1 MPFGLPTVER
11 LLYNKGDQ
19 IVKPGSKDRKTSI
32 LITGL
37 ELDELQR
44 FVWMMAESFGL
55 DRRIANYQGVLPIG
69 LWRWDIEC
77 LVDVINSVLD
87 DPEYYPTQDN
97 PEYLAIKALRDRLQV
112 ENDALYAELRTSTRK
127 K

>member
-1 MPFGLPTVER
+1 M
-11 LLYNKGDQ
+11 
-19 IVKPGSKDRKTSI
+19 VKPGSKDRKARI

-55 DRRIANYQGVLPIG
+55 DRRIANYQGVRPIG

-77 LVDVINSVLD
+77 LMDVIDSVLD
-87 DPEYYPTQDN
+87 DTEYYPIQGS
-97 PEYLAIKALRDRLQV
+97 PEHQAIKALRDRLQI
-112 ENDALYAELRTSTRK
+112 EEDALTAELRTGRK
-127 K
+127 L

>member
-1 MPFGLPTVER
+1 M
-11 LLYNKGDQ
+11 
-19 IVKPGSKDRKTSI
+19 VKPGSKDRKASI

-37 ELDELQR
+37 ELGELQR

-55 DRRIANYQGVLPIG
+55 DRRIADYQGIRPIG

-77 LVDVINSVLD
+77 LVDVIGSVLN
-87 DPEYYPTQDN
+87 DPKYYPAQGS
-97 PEYLAIKALRDRLQV
+97 PEHQAIKALRERLQT
-112 ENDALYAELRTSTRK
+112 ENDVLYAELRISTRK

>member
-1 MPFGLPTVER
+1 M
-11 LLYNKGDQ
+11 
-19 IVKPGSKDRKTSI
+19 VKPGSKDRKATI
-32 LITGL
+32 LIAGQ

-55 DRRIANYQGVLPIG
+55 DRRIANYQGVRPIG

-87 DPEYYPTQDN
+87 DPKYYSSQDS
-97 PEYLAIKALRDRLQV
+97 PEYLALKALHNRLQA
-112 ENDALYAELRTSTRK
+112 EEDALYAELWTSTRK

>member
-1 MPFGLPTVER
+1 M
-11 LLYNKGDQ
+11 
-19 IVKPGSKDRKTSI
+19 VKPGSKDRKASF

-55 DRRIANYQGVLPIG
+55 DRRIANYQGVRPIG

-77 LVDVINSVLD
+77 LVEVIDSVLN
-87 DPEYYPTQDN
+87 DPEYYHLHGS
-97 PEYLAIKALRDRLQV
+97 PERQAIKALRDKLQSEGNV
-112 ENDALYAELRTSTRK
+112 LDNE
-127 K
+127 

>member
-1 MPFGLPTVER
+1 M
-11 LLYNKGDQ
+11 
-19 IVKPGSKDRKTSI
+19 VKPGSKDRKASI

-55 DRRIANYQGVLPIG
+55 DRRIANYQGVRPIV

-87 DPEYYPTQDN
+87 DPEYYLIQDS
-97 PEYLAIKALRDRLQV
+97 PEYLAIKALRDRLQA
-112 ENDALYAELRTSTRK
+112 ENDALYAELQSSKRK
-127 K
+127 R

>member
-1 MPFGLPTVER
+1 M
-11 LLYNKGDQ
+11 
-19 IVKPGSKDRKTSI
+19 IKPGSKDRKANI
-32 LITGL
+32 LITSP

-55 DRRIANYQGVLPIG
+55 DRRIANYQGVRPIG

-87 DPEYYPTQDN
+87 DPEYYPTQDT

-112 ENDALYAELRTSTRK
+112 EEDTLDAELQTSTRK

>member
-1 MPFGLPTVER
+1 M
-11 LLYNKGDQ
+11 
-19 IVKPGSKDRKTSI
+19 VKPGSKDRKVSI

-55 DRRIANYQGVLPIG
+55 DRRIANYQGVRPIG

-77 LVDVINSVLD
+77 LVDVIDSVLN
-87 DPEYYPTQDN
+87 DPEYYPVQDS
-97 PEYLAIKALRDRLQV
+97 PEHQAIKALRDRLQTEKDV
-112 ENDALYAELRTSTRK
+112 LYAELWPSARK
-127 K
+127 R